1 MTSFSILIVH
11 VMLLIMY
18 VLLNSVAYTVLLFK
32 FDFYQ
37 FIDSFKIEIVIKG
50 NILNFRYNIYNS

>member
-1 MTSFSILIVH
+1 M
-11 VMLLIMY
+11 
-18 VLLNSVAYTVLLFK
+18 LFK

-37 FIDSFKIEIVIKG
+37 FIDSFKIETVIKG